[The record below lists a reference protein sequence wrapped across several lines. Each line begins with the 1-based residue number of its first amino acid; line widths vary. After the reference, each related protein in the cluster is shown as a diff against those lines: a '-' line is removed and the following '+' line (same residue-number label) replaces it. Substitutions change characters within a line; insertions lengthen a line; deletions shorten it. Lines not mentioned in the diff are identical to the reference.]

1 MKKISYVIII
11 FSISFYLTIEFIG
24 DRLIKNRLQKNIS
37 SQLNRDVSID
47 KLNINYLSGEADIKG
62 LGLLN
67 KKFEGYLLKVDTI
80 MVKLDAFSLFTDNIV
95 IENILLKDINI
106 NYYFNYSDQ
115 IISDNVRSL
124 GQEIKKKSAD
134 TQSNKYFNIKNLD
147 AKNISLSVLSPTID
161 IKKNFSLSDMNFK
174 NIGNTDQS
182 NDYKNTLKK
191 VFNDILNKVKE
202 KFSIEDVLENLENFN
217 TNEIE
222 NKVKDKFKNKLKKLI
237 N

>member
-1 MKKISYVIII
+1 MKKILYVIII

-37 SQLNRDVSID
+37 TQLNRDVSID

-147 AKNISLSVLSPTID
+147 AKNISLSASSPNLNIEKTIRLD
-161 IKKNFSLSDMNFK
+161 DMNFN
-174 NIGNTDQS
+174 NIGNTS
-182 NDYKNTLKK
+182 ESKDYK
-191 VFNDILNKVKE
+191 DILKDVFIDTTEIIKE
-202 KFSIEDVLENLENFN
+202 KIFNENFLERLENFDPN
-217 TNEIE
+217 QLED
-222 NKVKDKFKNKLKKLI
+222 KVKDKLKNKLKKLI